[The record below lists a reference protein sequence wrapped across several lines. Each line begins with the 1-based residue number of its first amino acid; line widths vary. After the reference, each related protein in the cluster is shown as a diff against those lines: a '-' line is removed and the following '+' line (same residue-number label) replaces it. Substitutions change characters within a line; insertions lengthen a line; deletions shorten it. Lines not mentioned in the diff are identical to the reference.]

1 MRRRLVSST
10 FLVVMMVVIL
20 LGVPLAVLEVRSV
33 DTSTKTVLA
42 TEARMLARTVSMQ
55 VSKASLDGTNSGP
68 MGTYVSNMQQM
79 VAADHT
85 ATINVDG
92 QSPMQVNPAAIAP
105 GAPTFVAT
113 FNEDN
118 VLRNVGV
125 HVTVRAPREP
135 ADQQIR
141 SSMYLIGG
149 VALAV
154 LVAATGLAYLQ
165 ARRLTKPLEELAA
178 TAERLGSGD
187 PRPRHRR
194 YGISELD
201 RVAEVI
207 DSSADRISTMLGSER
222 RLAAEASHELRT
234 PLAALSMRLEEIIT
248 LADDPQTVRDEAE
261 VALSQVERLTDVV
274 QRLLT
279 TVRTHRRSDLAVPI
293 EVDTVIRQQVHEWR
307 PAYQSMRRGIV
318 VSGERRLMAM
328 ATPGAFSQILSTL
341 LENSLIHGAG
351 TVTVH
356 TRAVG
361 GSVVIEVG
369 DEGEGIAPD
378 LEAKL
383 FERGAS
389 SRGSTGLGLAVARE
403 LAEADGGRL
412 NLVLQRP
419 AVFAVFL
426 TEHSPLSVIAR

>member
-1 MRRRLVSST
+1 MRSRLVSST

-33 DTSTKTVLA
+33 DSSTKTVLA
-42 TEARMLARTVSMQ
+42 TEAHMLGETVSMQ
-55 VSKASLDGTNSGP
+55 VSKASLNGANAVGLADFAPNVQRMIAP
-68 MGTYVSNMQQM
+68 DH
-79 VAADHT
+79 AAT
-85 ATINVDG
+85 VIIDG
-92 QSPMQVNPAAIAP
+92 QSPLRVNPMPA
-105 GAPTFVAT
+105 GAPVFTASYT
-113 FNEDN
+113 ENN

-125 HVTVRAPREP
+125 HITVQAPRAP
-135 ADQQIR
+135 ADRRIR

-207 DSSADRISTMLGSER
+207 DSSADRISTMLGAER

-234 PLAALSMRLEEIIT
+234 PLAALSMRLEEIIA

-279 TVRTHRRSDLAVPI
+279 TARTHRRSDLAVPI

-361 GSVVIEVG
+361 GSVVVEVG

-378 LEAKL
+378 LEVKL
-383 FERGAS
+383 FQRGAS

>member
-1 MRRRLVSST
+1 VRRRLVSST

-33 DTSTKTVLA
+33 DSSTKTVLA
-42 TEARMLARTVSMQ
+42 SEAQALGETFRMQ
-55 VSKASLDGTNSGP
+55 VSNASQNGTPMTSLSDYASNVERMIAGDHSAVVIVDGKLPLRVNP
-68 MGTYVSNMQQM
+68 LPAGTP
-79 VAADHT
+79 AFT
-85 ATINVDG
+85 ATYT
-92 QSPMQVNPAAIAP
+92 VN
-105 GAPTFVAT
+105 
-113 FNEDN
+113 N
-118 VLRNVGV
+118 VLNNVGV
-125 HVTVRAPREP
+125 HVTVQAPRAP
-135 ADQQIR
+135 ADRQIR

-207 DSSADRISTMLGSER
+207 DSSADRISTMLGAER

-234 PLAALSMRLEEIIT
+234 PLAALSMRLEEIIA

-279 TVRTHRRSDLAVPI
+279 TARTHRRSDLAVPI

-361 GSVVIEVG
+361 GSVVVEVG
-369 DEGEGIAPD
+369 DEGEGIAPE
-378 LEAKL
+378 LEVKL
-383 FERGAS
+383 FQRGAS

>member
-1 MRRRLVSST
+1 VRRRLVSST
-10 FLVVMMVVIL
+10 FLVVLMVVIL
-20 LGVPLAVLEVRSV
+20 LGTPLAVLEVRSV
-33 DTSTKTVLA
+33 DQSSRSLIT
-42 TEARMLARTVSMQ
+42 TEARLLAQSVRMAIGKANNSESPPLARYQTDFQSMIQ
-55 VSKASLDGTNSGP
+55 LDHYGKI
-68 MGTYVSNMQQM
+68 VE
-79 VAADHT
+79 
-85 ATINVDG
+85 DG
-92 QSPMQVNPAAIAP
+92 QPPLYLNEPNDTTPDIKLFSAQEHV
-105 GAPTFVAT
+105 PTT
-113 FNEDN
+113 
-118 VLRNVGV
+118 LPNVGV
-125 HVTVRAPREP
+125 TVTVWAPREP
-135 ADQQIR
+135 ADEQIR
-141 SSMYLIGG
+141 RSLILIGG

-154 LVAATGLAYLQ
+154 LLAATGLAYLQ

-207 DSSADRISTMLGSER
+207 DASADRISTMLGSER
-222 RLAAEASHELRT
+222 RLAADASHELRT
-234 PLAALSMRLEEIIT
+234 PLTALSMRLEEIIT
-248 LADDPQTVRDEAE
+248 LADDPQTVREEAE

-279 TVRTHRRSDLAVPI
+279 TVRTTRRSELAVPI

-307 PAYQSMRRGIV
+307 PAYQSSRRGIV
-318 VSGERRLMAM
+318 VSGERRLMAL

-361 GSVVIEVG
+361 GSVFVEVG
-369 DEGEGIAPD
+369 DEGNGIAPE
-378 LEAKL
+378 LETKI

-389 SRGSTGLGLAVARE
+389 TRGSTGLGLAVARE

-426 TEHSPLSVIAR
+426 TEHSPLAVTTR

>member
-1 MRRRLVSST
+1 VRRRLVSST

-42 TEARMLARTVSMQ
+42 TEARMLATTVSMQ

-68 MGTYVSNMQQM
+68 LGSYIPDMQQM
-79 VAADHT
+79 IAPNHDAR
-85 ATINVDG
+85 IEVDG
-92 QSPMQVNPAAIAP
+92 QSPMQVNALPP
-105 GAPTFVAT
+105 GAAT
-113 FNEDN
+113 FSVTYDMGN

-125 HVTVRAPREP
+125 HVTVRAPRAP
-135 ADQQIR
+135 ADTQIR
-141 SSMYLIGG
+141 KTMYLIGG

-279 TVRTHRRSDLAVPI
+279 TARTHRRSDLAVPI

>member
-33 DTSTKTVLA
+33 DSSTKTVLA
-42 TEARMLARTVSMQ
+42 SEAQALGETFRMQ
-55 VSKASLDGTNSGP
+55 VSNASQNGTPMTSLSDYAANVERMIAGDHSAVVIVDGKLPLRVNP
-68 MGTYVSNMQQM
+68 LPAGTP
-79 VAADHT
+79 AFT
-85 ATINVDG
+85 ATYT
-92 QSPMQVNPAAIAP
+92 VN
-105 GAPTFVAT
+105 
-113 FNEDN
+113 N
-118 VLRNVGV
+118 VLNNVGV
-125 HVTVRAPREP
+125 HVTVQAPRAP
-135 ADQQIR
+135 ADRQIR

-207 DSSADRISTMLGSER
+207 DSSADRISTMLGAER

-234 PLAALSMRLEEIIT
+234 PLAALSMRLEEIIA

-279 TVRTHRRSDLAVPI
+279 TARTHRRSDLAVPI

-356 TRAVG
+356 TRATG
-361 GSVVIEVG
+361 GSVVVEVG

>member
-33 DTSTKTVLA
+33 DTSTKTVLS
-42 TEARMLARTVSMQ
+42 TEARTLAETVSMQ
-55 VSKASLDGTNSGP
+55 VSKASLNGASTGP
-68 MGTYVSNMQQM
+68 LGDYVPNWQRMIALNH
-79 VAADHT
+79 AAVI
-85 ATINVDG
+85 AVDG
-92 QSPMQVNPAAIAP
+92 QSPIAVNTLPA
-105 GAPTFVAT
+105 GTSTFTAT
-113 FNEDN
+113 YSVDR
-118 VLRNVGV
+118 VLANVGV
-125 HVTVRAPREP
+125 HVTVQATRAP

-141 SSMYLIGG
+141 RTMYLIGG

-207 DSSADRISTMLGSER
+207 DSSADRISTMLGAER

-279 TVRTHRRSDLAVPI
+279 TARTHRRSDLAVPI

-361 GSVVIEVG
+361 GSVVVEVG
-369 DEGEGIAPD
+369 DEGDGIAPD

-383 FERGAS
+383 FQRGAS

>member
-1 MRRRLVSST
+1 VRRRLVSST
-10 FLVVMMVVIL
+10 FFVVLMVVIL
-20 LGVPLAVLEVRSV
+20 LGAPLAVIEVRSV
-33 DTSTKTVLA
+33 DQSNRAVID
-42 TEARMLARTVSMQ
+42 TEARLLAQTVAMRISAATDTTSALKEYKDEFTSSFHMQ
-55 VSKASLDGTNSGP
+55 TK
-68 MGTYVSNMQQM
+68 YK
-79 VAADHT
+79 
-85 ATINVDG
+85 
-92 QSPMQVNPAAIAP
+92 
-105 GAPTFVAT
+105 
-113 FNEDN
+113 
-118 VLRNVGV
+118 NVGV
-125 HVTVRAPREP
+125 DVDVMAPRQP
-135 ADQQIR
+135 ADDQIR
-141 SSMYLIGG
+141 NSLYLIGG

-165 ARRLTKPLEELAA
+165 ARRLTKPLEDLAA

-222 RLAAEASHELRT
+222 RLAADASHELRT
-234 PLAALSMRLEEIIT
+234 PLTALSMRLEEIIA
-248 LADDPQTVRDEAE
+248 LADDPQTVREEAE

-279 TVRTHRRSDLAVPI
+279 TARTTRRSDLAVPI

-307 PAYQSMRRGIV
+307 PAYQSTRRGIV
-318 VSGERRLMAM
+318 VSGERRLMAL

-361 GSVVIEVG
+361 GSVVVEVG
-369 DEGEGIAPD
+369 DEGDGITPE
-378 LEAKL
+378 LETKI

-426 TEHSPLSVIAR
+426 TEHSPLSVMAR

>member
-1 MRRRLVSST
+1 
-10 FLVVMMVVIL
+10 MMVVIL

-33 DTSTKTVLA
+33 DTSTKTILA
-42 TEARMLARTVSMQ
+42 TEARMLAQTVRMQ
-55 VSKASLDGTNSGP
+55 VSKASPDGTNSGP
-68 MGTYVSNMQQM
+68 GDYTRDWQQM
-79 VAADHT
+79 IASDHD
-85 ATINVDG
+85 ATVNVDG
-92 QSPMQVNPAAIAP
+92 QSPVQVNSALPP
-105 GAPTFVAT
+105 GAPTFSVT
-113 FNEDN
+113 FDIDN

-125 HVTVRAPREP
+125 HVTVRASREP

-207 DSSADRISTMLGSER
+207 DSSADRISTMLGAER

-361 GSVVIEVG
+361 GSVVVEVG
-369 DEGEGIAPD
+369 DEGDGIAPD

>member
-1 MRRRLVSST
+1 VRRRLVSST
-10 FLVVMMVVIL
+10 FFVVLMVVIL
-20 LGVPLAVLEVRSV
+20 LGAPLAVIEVRSV
-33 DTSTKTVLA
+33 DQSNRSVIDV
-42 TEARMLARTVSMQ
+42 EARLLTQAVAMRMGLPNQTADQLEKFRPDFDQMIAPEHFAKISI
-55 VSKASLDGTNSGP
+55 DG
-68 MGTYVSNMQQM
+68 QQP
-79 VAADHT
+79 
-85 ATINVDG
+85 IYLNVDKA
-92 QSPMQVNPAAIAP
+92 QSQAFTSVSRM
-105 GAPTFVAT
+105 PTNFK
-113 FNEDN
+113 
-118 VLRNVGV
+118 NVGI
-125 HVTVRAPREP
+125 TVEVSASRKP
-135 ADQQIR
+135 AEEQIR
-141 SSMYLIGG
+141 SSLYLIAG

-222 RLAAEASHELRT
+222 RLAADASHELRT
-234 PLAALSMRLEEIIT
+234 PLTALSMRLEEIIA
-248 LADDPQTVRDEAE
+248 LADDPQTVREEAE

-279 TVRTHRRSDLAVPI
+279 TARTTRRSDLAVPI

-307 PAYQSMRRGIV
+307 PAYQSTRRGIV
-318 VSGERRLMAM
+318 VSGERRLMAL

-361 GSVVIEVG
+361 GSVVVEVG
-369 DEGEGIAPD
+369 DEGDGIAPE
-378 LEAKL
+378 LETKI

-426 TEHSPLSVIAR
+426 TEHSPLSVMAR

>member
-1 MRRRLVSST
+1 VRRRLVSST
-10 FLVVMMVVIL
+10 FFVVLMVIIL
-20 LGVPLAVLEVRSV
+20 LGAPLAVIEVRSV
-33 DTSTKTVLA
+33 DQSYRSVTE
-42 TEARMLARTVSMQ
+42 TEAKLLAQTVAMRIGLPSE
-55 VSKASLDGTNSGP
+55 T
-68 MGTYVSNMQQM
+68 
-79 VAADHT
+79 AAELEKYKPDFAKMID
-85 ATINVDG
+85 ATHYARIDVDG
-92 QSPMQVNPAAIAP
+92 QNPITLHDDKAQPKVFTSISHM
-105 GAPTFVAT
+105 TT
-113 FNEDN
+113 DYK
-118 VLRNVGV
+118 NVGISV
-125 HVTVRAPREP
+125 EVSAPRRP
-135 ADQQIR
+135 ADDQIR
-141 SSMYLIGG
+141 SSLYLTGG

-154 LVAATGLAYLQ
+154 LIAATGLAYLQ

-222 RLAAEASHELRT
+222 RLAADASHELRT
-234 PLAALSMRLEEIIT
+234 PLTALSMRLEEIIA
-248 LADDPQTVRDEAE
+248 LADDPQTVREEAE

-279 TVRTHRRSDLAVPI
+279 TARTTHRSDLAVPI

-307 PAYQSMRRGIV
+307 PAYQSTRRGIV
-318 VSGERRLMAM
+318 VSGERRLMAL

-361 GSVVIEVG
+361 GSVVVEVG
-369 DEGEGIAPD
+369 DEGDGIAPE
-378 LEAKL
+378 LETKI

-426 TEHSPLSVIAR
+426 TEHSPLSVMTR

>member
-33 DTSTKTVLA
+33 DTSTKSVLA
-42 TEARMLARTVSMQ
+42 TESRMLAQTVSML

-68 MGTYVSNMQQM
+68 LSDYDTDLQRMIARTH
-79 VAADHT
+79 D
-85 ATINVDG
+85 ATIDVDG
-92 QSPMQVNPAAIAP
+92 QSPIQINSALPP
-105 GAPTFVAT
+105 GAPAFSAT
-113 FNEDN
+113 YEMDG
-118 VLRNVGV
+118 VLSNVGV
-125 HVTVRAPREP
+125 HVTVQAPRAPAEE
-135 ADQQIR
+135 QIR
-141 SSMYLIGG
+141 GSMYLIGG

-207 DSSADRISTMLGSER
+207 DSSADRISTMLGAER

-361 GSVVIEVG
+361 GSVVVEVG

>member
-1 MRRRLVSST
+1 
-10 FLVVMMVVIL
+10 
-20 LGVPLAVLEVRSV
+20 
-33 DTSTKTVLA
+33 
-42 TEARMLARTVSMQ
+42 MQ
-55 VSKASLDGTNSGP
+55 VSKASLDGTNQGS
-68 MGTYVSNMQQM
+68 MIVYVPNWQKMIDRDH
-79 VAADHT
+79 AAL
-85 ATINVDG
+85 IEVDG
-92 QSPMQVNPAAIAP
+92 QNPIAVNALPDDT
-105 GAPTFVAT
+105 PTFTAT
-113 FNEDN
+113 FVVPHVLAN
-118 VLRNVGV
+118 VNV
-125 HVTVRAPREP
+125 HVTVRTPRAP

-141 SSMYLIGG
+141 KAMYLIGG

-207 DSSADRISTMLGSER
+207 DTSADRISTMLGSER

-279 TVRTHRRSDLAVPI
+279 TARTHRRSDLAVPI

-361 GSVVIEVG
+361 GSVVVEVG

>member
-10 FLVVMMVVIL
+10 FLVVMMVIIL

-33 DTSTKTVLA
+33 DSSTKTVLA
-42 TEARMLARTVSMQ
+42 TEAQALGETFSMQ
-55 VSKASLDGTNSGP
+55 VSKAFQNGTTITSLDAFGP
-68 MGTYVSNMQQM
+68 NAERMIAG
-79 VAADHT
+79 DHSALIIVDGKLPLLVHPLPAGAPAFT
-85 ATINVDG
+85 ATYT
-92 QSPMQVNPAAIAP
+92 VN
-105 GAPTFVAT
+105 
-113 FNEDN
+113 N
-118 VLRNVGV
+118 VLNNVGV
-125 HVTVRAPREP
+125 HVTVRAPRAP
-135 ADQQIR
+135 ADRQIR
-141 SSMYLIGG
+141 SAMYLIGG

-207 DSSADRISTMLGSER
+207 DSSADRISTMLGAER

-234 PLAALSMRLEEIIT
+234 PLAALSMRLEEIIAI
-248 LADDPQTVRDEAE
+248 ADDPQTVRDEAE
-261 VALSQVERLTDVV
+261 VGLSQVERLTDVV

-279 TVRTHRRSDLAVPI
+279 TARTHRRSDLAVPI

-361 GSVVIEVG
+361 GSVVVEVG
-369 DEGEGIAPD
+369 DEGDGIAPE
-378 LEAKL
+378 LEVKL

>member
-1 MRRRLVSST
+1 VRRRLVSST

-42 TEARMLARTVSMQ
+42 TESRMLAETVQMQ
-55 VSKASLDGTNSGP
+55 VSKASLDGTSYGVP
-68 MGTYVSNMQQM
+68 GAYVPDLQKMIS
-79 VAADHT
+79 ADHA
-85 ATINVDG
+85 ATVLVDG
-92 QSPMQVNPAAIAP
+92 QSPMQVNSLPAN
-105 GAPTFVAT
+105 APTFSASYVV
-113 FNEDN
+113 DN

-125 HVTVRAPREP
+125 HVTVPAPRAP
-135 ADQQIR
+135 ADEQIR

-207 DSSADRISTMLGSER
+207 DSSADRISTMLGAER

-279 TVRTHRRSDLAVPI
+279 TARTHRRSDLAVPI

-361 GSVVIEVG
+361 GSVVVEVG

-383 FERGAS
+383 FERGAA

>member
-1 MRRRLVSST
+1 MAVGKASNSEKPVLGEYQEDFAKMIQHDHYAKIVEDGQPPLYLNEPGDST
-10 FLVVMMVVIL
+10 PDI
-20 LGVPLAVLEVRSV
+20 PLFSAQEHV
-33 DTSTKTVLA
+33 DTSL
-42 TEARMLARTVSMQ
+42 
-55 VSKASLDGTNSGP
+55 P
-68 MGTYVSNMQQM
+68 
-79 VAADHT
+79 
-85 ATINVDG
+85 
-92 QSPMQVNPAAIAP
+92 
-105 GAPTFVAT
+105 
-113 FNEDN
+113 
-118 VLRNVGV
+118 NVGV
-125 HVTVRAPREP
+125 TVTVSAPRKP
-135 ADQQIR
+135 ADEQIR
-141 SSMYLIGG
+141 RSLILIGG

-154 LVAATGLAYLQ
+154 LLAATGLAYLQ

-207 DSSADRISTMLGSER
+207 DVSADRISTMLGAER
-222 RLAAEASHELRT
+222 RLAADASHELRT
-234 PLAALSMRLEEIIT
+234 PLTALSMRLEEIIA

-279 TVRTHRRSDLAVPI
+279 TVRTTRRSELAVPI

-307 PAYQSMRRGIV
+307 PAYQSSRRGIV
-318 VSGERRLMAM
+318 VSGERRLMAL

-361 GSVVIEVG
+361 GSVVVEVG
-369 DEGEGIAPD
+369 DEGNGIAPD
-378 LEAKL
+378 LEAKI

-426 TEHSPLSVIAR
+426 TEHSPLAATRR

>member
-1 MRRRLVSST
+1 VRRRLVSST

-42 TEARMLARTVSMQ
+42 TEARMLAQTVSMQ

-68 MGTYVSNMQQM
+68 LSGYASDWQHMIAGDH
-79 VAADHT
+79 AAL
-85 ATINVDG
+85 ILVDG
-92 QSPMQVNPAAIAP
+92 QSPIAVHGLPA
-105 GAPTFVAT
+105 GVPTFSAT
-113 FNEDN
+113 YDVDR
-118 VLRNVGV
+118 VLSNVGV
-125 HVTVRAPREP
+125 HVTVRAPRVP
-135 ADQQIR
+135 ADDQIR

-207 DSSADRISTMLGSER
+207 DSSADRISTMLGAER

-361 GSVVIEVG
+361 GSVVVEVG

>member
-33 DTSTKTVLA
+33 DTSLKTVLA
-42 TEARMLARTVSMQ
+42 TEARTLSETVSMQ
-55 VSKASLDGTNSGP
+55 VSKASPNGTTAAPLGD
-68 MGTYVSNMQQM
+68 YVLNWQRMIAPDH
-79 VAADHT
+79 AAVI
-85 ATINVDG
+85 AVDG
-92 QSPMQVNPAAIAP
+92 QSPVAVNALPAN
-105 GAPTFVAT
+105 TAT
-113 FNEDN
+113 FTATYSVDH
-118 VLRNVGV
+118 VLANVGV
-125 HVTVRAPREP
+125 HVTVQATRAP

-141 SSMYLIGG
+141 RTMYLIGG

-207 DSSADRISTMLGSER
+207 DSSADRISTMLGAER

-279 TVRTHRRSDLAVPI
+279 TARTHRRSDLAVPI

-361 GSVVIEVG
+361 GSVVVEVG

-383 FERGAS
+383 FQRGAS

>member
-1 MRRRLVSST
+1 VRRRLVSST

-42 TEARMLARTVSMQ
+42 TEARMLATTVSMQ
-55 VSKASLDGTNSGP
+55 VSKAALDGTNSGP
-68 MGTYVSNMQQM
+68 LGSYIPDMQQM
-79 VAADHT
+79 IAPNHDAR
-85 ATINVDG
+85 IEVDG
-92 QSPMQVNPAAIAP
+92 QSPMQVNGLPP
-105 GAPTFVAT
+105 GAPTFSVT
-113 FNEDN
+113 YELDN

-125 HVTVRAPREP
+125 HVTVRAPRAP
-135 ADQQIR
+135 ADAQIR
-141 SSMYLIGG
+141 KTMYLIGG

-279 TVRTHRRSDLAVPI
+279 TARTHRRSDLAVPI

-369 DEGEGIAPD
+369 DEGEGIEPD

>member
-33 DTSTKTVLA
+33 DSSTKTVLA
-42 TEARMLARTVSMQ
+42 TEAQTLGETVSMQ
-55 VSKASLDGTNSGP
+55 VSKASLNGANAVGLSDFAPNVKRMIAPGH
-68 MGTYVSNMQQM
+68 
-79 VAADHT
+79 AAT
-85 ATINVDG
+85 VIVDG
-92 QSPMQVNPAAIAP
+92 QSPLRVDPLPA
-105 GAPTFVAT
+105 GAPAFTASYTV
-113 FNEDN
+113 NN
-118 VLRNVGV
+118 VLSNVGV
-125 HVTVRAPREP
+125 HVTVQAPRAP
-135 ADQQIR
+135 ADRQIR

-207 DSSADRISTMLGSER
+207 DSSADRISTMLGAER

-234 PLAALSMRLEEIIT
+234 PLAALSMRLEEIIA

-356 TRAVG
+356 TRATG
-361 GSVVIEVG
+361 GSVVVEVG

-378 LEAKL
+378 LEVKL

>member
-1 MRRRLVSST
+1 VRRRLVSST

-42 TEARMLARTVSMQ
+42 TEARMLATTVSMQ

-68 MGTYVSNMQQM
+68 LGSYVPDMQKM
-79 VAADHT
+79 IAPNHDAR
-85 ATINVDG
+85 IEVDG
-92 QSPMQVNPAAIAP
+92 QSPMQVNGLPP
-105 GAPTFVAT
+105 GAPTFSVT
-113 FNEDN
+113 YELGN

-125 HVTVRAPREP
+125 HVTVRTLRAP
-135 ADQQIR
+135 ADAQIR
-141 SSMYLIGG
+141 KTMYLIGG

-279 TVRTHRRSDLAVPI
+279 TARTHRRSDLAVPI

-378 LEAKL
+378 LEVKL

>member
-42 TEARMLARTVSMQ
+42 TEARMLATTVSMQ

-68 MGTYVSNMQQM
+68 LGSYIPDMQKM
-79 VAADHT
+79 IAPEHDAR
-85 ATINVDG
+85 IEVDG
-92 QSPMQVNPAAIAP
+92 QSPIQVNGLPP
-105 GAPTFVAT
+105 GEPTFSVT
-113 FNEDN
+113 FDIDG
-118 VLRNVGV
+118 VLSNVGV
-125 HVTVRAPREP
+125 HVTVRALREP
-135 ADQQIR
+135 ADKQIR
-141 SSMYLIGG
+141 KTMYLIGG

>member
-1 MRRRLVSST
+1 VRRRLVSST

-42 TEARMLARTVSMQ
+42 TEARMLAETVRMQ
-55 VSKASLDGTNSGP
+55 VSKASLDGTNAGP
-68 MGTYVSNMQQM
+68 LGAYAKDWPNMIASQH
-79 VAADHT
+79 D

-92 QSPMQVNPAAIAP
+92 QSPIQVNSALPA
-105 GAPTFVAT
+105 GSPTFSVT
-113 FNEDN
+113 YDIDN

-207 DSSADRISTMLGSER
+207 DSSADRISTMLGAER

-361 GSVVIEVG
+361 GSVVVEVG
-369 DEGEGIAPD
+369 DEGDGIAPD

>member
-1 MRRRLVSST
+1 VRRRLVSST

-42 TEARMLARTVSMQ
+42 TEARMLATTVSMQ

-68 MGTYVSNMQQM
+68 LGSYIPDMQRM
-79 VAADHT
+79 IARDHD
-85 ATINVDG
+85 ARIVVDG
-92 QSPMQVNPAAIAP
+92 QSPIQVNGLPP
-105 GAPTFVAT
+105 GEPTFSVT
-113 FNEDN
+113 FDVDG
-118 VLRNVGV
+118 VLSNVGV
-125 HVTVRAPREP
+125 HVTVRALRAP
-135 ADQQIR
+135 ADRQIR
-141 SSMYLIGG
+141 KTMYLIGG

-361 GSVVIEVG
+361 GSIVVEVG
-369 DEGEGIAPD
+369 DEGDGIAPD

>member
-1 MRRRLVSST
+1 VRRRLVSST

-42 TEARMLARTVSMQ
+42 TEARMLATTVSMQ

-68 MGTYVSNMQQM
+68 LGSYIPDMQKM
-79 VAADHT
+79 IAPEHDAR
-85 ATINVDG
+85 IEVDG
-92 QSPMQVNPAAIAP
+92 QSPIQVNGLPP
-105 GAPTFVAT
+105 GEPTFSVT
-113 FNEDN
+113 FDIDG
-118 VLRNVGV
+118 VLSNVGV
-125 HVTVRAPREP
+125 HVTVRALREP
-135 ADQQIR
+135 ADKQIR
-141 SSMYLIGG
+141 KTMYLIGG

>member
-1 MRRRLVSST
+1 VRRRLVSST
-10 FLVVMMVVIL
+10 FLVVFMVVIL
-20 LGVPLAVLEVRSV
+20 LGTPLAVLEVRSV
-33 DTSTKTVLA
+33 DQSSRSVIT
-42 TEARMLARTVSMQ
+42 TEARLLAQSVRMAVGKAENSESPALDQFQSDFQNMIQADHYAKIVQGGQPPLYINEPGGQPPDIPLFSATEHVQTTLANVDVTVTVS
-55 VSKASLDGTNSGP
+55 
-68 MGTYVSNMQQM
+68 
-79 VAADHT
+79 
-85 ATINVDG
+85 
-92 QSPMQVNPAAIAP
+92 
-105 GAPTFVAT
+105 
-113 FNEDN
+113 
-118 VLRNVGV
+118 
-125 HVTVRAPREP
+125 APRKP
-135 ADQQIR
+135 ADEQIR
-141 SSMYLIGG
+141 RSLILIGG

-207 DSSADRISTMLGSER
+207 DVSADRISTMLGSER
-222 RLAAEASHELRT
+222 RLAADASHELRT
-234 PLAALSMRLEEIIT
+234 PLTALSMRLEEIIA
-248 LADDPQTVRDEAE
+248 LADDPQTVREEAE

-279 TVRTHRRSDLAVPI
+279 TVRTTRRSELAVPI

-307 PAYQSMRRGIV
+307 PAYQSSRRGIV
-318 VSGERRLMAM
+318 VSGERRLMAL

-361 GSVVIEVG
+361 GSVVVEVG
-369 DEGEGIAPD
+369 DEGNGIAPE
-378 LEAKL
+378 LETKI

-389 SRGSTGLGLAVARE
+389 TRGSTGLGLAVARE

-426 TEHSPLSVIAR
+426 TEHSPLAATTR

>member
-10 FLVVMMVVIL
+10 FFVVLMVVIL
-20 LGVPLAVLEVRSV
+20 LGAPLAVIEVRSV
-33 DTSTKTVLA
+33 DQSNRAVID
-42 TEARMLARTVSMQ
+42 TEARLLAQTVAMRISAATDTTSALKEYKDEFASMIRTE
-55 VSKASLDGTNSGP
+55 
-68 MGTYVSNMQQM
+68 
-79 VAADHT
+79 HF
-85 ATINVDG
+85 ATVIVDG
-92 QSPMQVNPAAIAP
+92 QTPLDLRDTPPPPMVFTSSFHMQ
-105 GAPTFVAT
+105 TKYK
-113 FNEDN
+113 
-118 VLRNVGV
+118 NVGV
-125 HVTVRAPREP
+125 DVSVMAPRQP
-135 ADQQIR
+135 ADDQIR
-141 SSMYLIGG
+141 NSLYLIGG

-165 ARRLTKPLEELAA
+165 ARRLTKPLEDLAA

-222 RLAAEASHELRT
+222 RLAADASHELRT
-234 PLAALSMRLEEIIT
+234 PLTALSMRLEEIIA
-248 LADDPQTVRDEAE
+248 LADDPQTVREEAE

-279 TVRTHRRSDLAVPI
+279 TARTTHRSDLAVPI

-307 PAYQSMRRGIV
+307 PAYQSTRRGIV
-318 VSGERRLMAM
+318 VSGERRLMAL

-361 GSVVIEVG
+361 GSVVVEVG
-369 DEGEGIAPD
+369 DEGDGIAPD
-378 LEAKL
+378 LETKI

-426 TEHSPLSVIAR
+426 TEHSPLSVMAR

>member
-42 TEARMLARTVSMQ
+42 TEARMLATTVSMQ

-68 MGTYVSNMQQM
+68 LGDYVSDMHKM
-79 VAADHT
+79 IDPGHE
-85 ATINVDG
+85 ATIDVDG
-92 QSPMQVNPAAIAP
+92 QSPMQVNGPP
-105 GAPTFVAT
+105 PSAPTFSVT
-113 FNEDN
+113 CDIDG

-125 HVTVRAPREP
+125 RVTVRAPRAP
-135 ADQQIR
+135 ADNQIR
-141 SSMYLIGG
+141 GNMYLIGG

>member
-1 MRRRLVSST
+1 VRRRLVSST

-33 DTSTKTVLA
+33 DSSTKTVLA
-42 TEARMLARTVSMQ
+42 TEAQMLGETVSMQ
-55 VSKASLDGTNSGP
+55 VSKASLNGANAVGLSDFAPNVQR
-68 MGTYVSNMQQM
+68 MI
-79 VAADHT
+79 AADHA
-85 ATINVDG
+85 ATVVVDG
-92 QSPMQVNPAAIAP
+92 QSPLRINPTPAGVPVFTASYTVN
-105 GAPTFVAT
+105 
-113 FNEDN
+113 N

-125 HVTVRAPREP
+125 HVTVQAPRAP
-135 ADQQIR
+135 ADRQIR

-207 DSSADRISTMLGSER
+207 DSSADRISTMLGAER

-234 PLAALSMRLEEIIT
+234 PLAALSMRLEEIIA

-279 TVRTHRRSDLAVPI
+279 TARTHRRSDLAVPI

-361 GSVVIEVG
+361 GSVVVEVG

-378 LEAKL
+378 LEVKL
-383 FERGAS
+383 FQRGAS

>member
-33 DTSTKTVLA
+33 DTSTKSVLA
-42 TEARMLARTVSMQ
+42 TESRMLAQTVSML

-68 MGTYVSNMQQM
+68 LSDYDTDLQHMIARTH
-79 VAADHT
+79 D
-85 ATINVDG
+85 ATIDVDG
-92 QSPMQVNPAAIAP
+92 QSPIQINSALPP
-105 GAPTFVAT
+105 GAPAFSVTY
-113 FNEDN
+113 EMDG

-125 HVTVRAPREP
+125 RVTVQAPRAPAE
-135 ADQQIR
+135 DQIR
-141 SSMYLIGG
+141 GSMYLIGG

-207 DSSADRISTMLGSER
+207 DSSADRISTMLGAER

-361 GSVVIEVG
+361 GSVVVEVG
-369 DEGEGIAPD
+369 DEGDGIAPD